1 MNRKVEEA
9 MWERTSMAVLI
20 ILVAAA
26 LLGAGVGVWWRA
38 EYGQCLAMP
47 GGIHKILDGTC
58 AASLP

>member
-1 MNRKVEEA
+1 
-9 MWERTSMAVLI
+9 MWDRTSIAVLV
-20 ILVAAA
+20 ILVVAA

-47 GGIHKILDGTC
+47 GGIHRILDGTC

>member
-1 MNRKVEEA
+1 MLDRA
-9 MWERTSMAVLI
+9 SIAVLI
-20 ILVAAA
+20 ILVAAT
-26 LLGAGVGVWWRA
+26 LMGAVVGVWWRA